1 MYIYGLNVNWREVII
16 RMVTIRLSRTGA
28 KKKPFYHVVVTDSRN
43 KRDGRLIERL
53 GFYNPLATGQDI
65 SMKLDIERINYW
77 VSQGAQ
83 TSDRVARLIKDNASE
98 AT

>member
-1 MYIYGLNVNWREVII
+1 
-16 RMVTIRLSRTGA
+16 MVTIRLSRTGA

-65 SMKLDIERINYW
+65 PMKLDIERINYW

-83 TSDRVARLIKDNASE
+83 TSDRVARLIKDNESE